1 MMKARCVAMVCLL
14 SLSLPVAARAQAT
27 LMELTA
33 NNTAACP
40 ASGELP
46 KYCKQAF
53 AGQTD
58 ARPGVATPMFDAP
71 AGNVSDEDIHTYLNH
86 GDKTKI
92 FANFMLGFC
101 TWDNGELCHNNV
113 RSGYNSND
121 DATVAAQVEDLR
133 RRHIDGAIMSWEGVG
148 TSEDEATLRF
158 QRYVNKGHCNGA
170 QQCDPMY
177 LIMIDGPSWAYT
189 VKSTGIAGTSGAGC
203 GGKTGG
209 AYEDCVVAHVRNDM
223 CAMNGTHWGNDAY
236 LKDNGHPVVMVFPG
250 EGVIGATGPAPSW
263 EDVWVHIG
271 EWNRD
276 LPHNCAKPPYNADNG
291 VPVVVFERS
300 QGFAHRASAGSYY
313 WIQVAGTDPARSQY
327 VFNVSSPSTVET
339 LEQFYGAAERNKGKM
354 VWGAGFK
361 GFNSAKATWGTNRI
375 LDQACGQLW
384 MQSLTE
390 SNRFYTTE
398 ALPYLQI
405 ITWND
410 YNEGTEIE
418 TGIDNC
424 FTVAA
429 EVKGTEL
436 QWRLES
442 ANEFASLATVS
453 HVEIYD
459 STDGENLRLIDRVP
473 AERSGTWN
481 LAVLPAGT
489 HKVFVR
495 MVGKNSILNRMA
507 GPVVFTK

>member
-1 MMKARCVAMVCLL
+1 M
-14 SLSLPVAARAQAT
+14 
-27 LMELTA
+27 
-33 NNTAACP
+33 
-40 ASGELP
+40 
-46 KYCKQAF
+46 
-53 AGQTD
+53 
-58 ARPGVATPMFDAP
+58 
-71 AGNVSDEDIHTYLNH
+71 
-86 GDKTKI
+86 
-92 FANFMLGFC
+92 
-101 TWDNGELCHNNV
+101 
-113 RSGYNSND
+113 
-121 DATVAAQVEDLR
+121 
-133 RRHIDGAIMSWEGVG
+133 HIA
-148 TSEDEATLRF
+148 
-158 QRYVNKGHCNGA
+158 
-170 QQCDPMY
+170 
-177 LIMIDGPSWAYT
+177 
-189 VKSTGIAGTSGAGC
+189 
-203 GGKTGG
+203 
-209 AYEDCVVAHVRNDM
+209 
-223 CAMNGTHWGNDAY
+223 
-236 LKDNGHPVVMVFPG
+236 
-250 EGVIGATGPAPSW
+250 
-263 EDVWVHIG
+263 

-291 VPVVVFERS
+291 VPVVMFERS
-300 QGFAHRASAGSYY
+300 QGFTHTASTGSYY

-339 LEQFYGAAERNKGKM
+339 LSQFYEAAGRNKGKL

-361 GFNSAKATWGTNRI
+361 GFNSSQATWGTNRI

-429 EVKGTEL
+429 EVKGTVL

-459 STDGENLRLIDRVP
+459 STDGENLRLIDSVP
-473 AERSGTWN
+473 AERSGTWD
-481 LAVLPAGT
+481 LAVLPAGS

-495 MVGKNSILNRMA
+495 MVGKNSILNRMSA
-507 GPVVFTK
+507 PVSFTK